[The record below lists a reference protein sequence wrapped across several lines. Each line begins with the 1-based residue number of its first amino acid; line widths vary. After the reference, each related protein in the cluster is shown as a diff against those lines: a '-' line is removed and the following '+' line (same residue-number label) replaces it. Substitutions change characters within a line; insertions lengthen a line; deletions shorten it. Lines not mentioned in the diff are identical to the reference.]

1 MEIEAK
7 YTVPDEAVFEQLL
20 ARTALGSYQLRL
32 AQEQHLLDHYLDT
45 AGRSILRGG
54 YACRLRESAGR
65 WRAALKSLGRSE
77 GAVHQREEHEVEASP
92 DAQPSAWPPSSAR
105 DLALQLSQGQPL
117 IELCVIR
124 QRRTERG
131 VWQGQRHA
139 AYLSLDVTEIVVGE
153 RRVSGRELEIELAPG
168 GAVEDLRALEL
179 ALGDYGLLP
188 QPRSKFERALA
199 LLDRHKG

>member
-20 ARTALGSYQLRL
+20 ARPALGSYQLRP
-32 AQEQHLLDHYLDT
+32 AQEQLLLDHYLDT
-45 AGRSILRGG
+45 AERLILHGG

-77 GAVHQREEHEVEASP
+77 GAVHQREEYEVDVPP
-92 DAQPSAWPPSSAR
+92 DAQPSAWPPGPAR
-105 DLALQLSQGQPL
+105 DLALQLSQGRPL

-124 QRRTERG
+124 QRRAERG

-139 AYLSLDVTEIVVGE
+139 ATLSLDVTEIVAGE
-153 RRVSGRELEIELAPG
+153 RPAFGRELEIELAPG
-168 GAVEDLRALEL
+168 GAVEDLRALEHT
-179 ALGDYGLLP
+179 LGDYGLRP

-199 LLDRHKG
+199 LLDSHQG